1 MAQKNGVLETLPI
14 RSVPDIERFWPSLEN
29 CGILLHMGNK
39 DARRREIKK
48 PKKKEPPKHV
58 VNQPVS
64 RVVYNPPAPNPP
76 TPKP

>member
-1 MAQKNGVLETLPI
+1 MPARNCYEEVLEGFKAD
-14 RSVPDIERFWPSLEN
+14 SAASSLAQGT
-29 CGILLHMGNK
+29 CGKLSAMGNK

-64 RVVYNPPAPNPP
+64 RIVYNPPAPNPP